1 MKNIPENVL
10 NIIKTLNS
18 NGYEAYVVGGCIR
31 DSIIGKTPY
40 DWDIAT
46 NASPDNVKNL
56 FENTADTG
64 IKHGTITVIINNETY
79 EITTYRIDGKY
90 IDNRRPENVRFTNSL
105 EKDLAR
111 RDFTINAI
119 AFHPKTSFFDPF
131 DGIIDIKSKVVRCVG
146 NPNERFVEDAL
157 RMIRAVRFSAQ
168 LGFEIESVTF
178 DSIYMNSSIISKISS
193 ERIQEE
199 LTKIIT
205 SDNPSKLRL
214 LVDSN
219 IMKYVIPEFVD
230 CFDTPQNNPNHIYN
244 VGEHILCALEN
255 IENNP
260 VLRWT
265 MLLHDIGK
273 PVTRTTDENNIDH
286 FHGHQAEGVK
296 ISLNILKR
304 LKFDNKTTD
313 KILRLVKYHDR
324 QIAPDLVPVR
334 RAVRKLGDDIFSDLL
349 KVKEA
354 DYKGQGSKYTGK
366 NLLNLKKIKEIYKT
380 IKESSQCVS
389 LNSLVINGSDLI
401 NLGMEQGPRLGKVLN
416 SLLDEVIDN
425 PSLNNRN
432 DLINIAKEKF
442 LLND

>member
-18 NGYEAYVVGGCIR
+18 NGYEAYIVGGCVR

-56 FENTADTG
+56 FENTVDTG
-64 IKHGTITVIINNETY
+64 IKHGTVTVIIHNETY

-105 EKDLAR
+105 KQDLAR

-119 AFHPKTSFFDPF
+119 AFHPLTSFIDPF
-131 DGIIDIKSKVVRCVG
+131 DGIKDIKSKVVRTVG
-146 NPNERFVEDAL
+146 NPNERFAEDAL

-168 LGFEIESVTF
+168 LGFEIESETF
-178 DSIYMNSSIISKISS
+178 NSLDINSSLISKVST
-193 ERIQEE
+193 ERIREE
-199 LTKIIT
+199 LTKIII
-205 SDNPSKLRL
+205 SDNPDKLKL

-219 IMKYVIPEFVD
+219 ILKYIIPEFVD

-273 PVTRTTDENNIDH
+273 SVTRTTDENNIDH

-324 QIAPDLVPVR
+324 QIAPDFVPVR
-334 RAVRKLGDDIFSDLL
+334 KAVRKFGDDIFSDLL

-354 DYKGQGSKYTGK
+354 DYKGQGSKYTAN
-366 NLLNLKKIKEIYKT
+366 NLLMLKKIKEIYKT
-380 IKESSQCVS
+380 IKESSQCIS
-389 LNSLVINGSDLI
+389 LNSLAINGNDLI
-401 NLGMEQGPRLGKVLN
+401 NLGIEQGPRLGKVLN

-425 PSLNNRN
+425 PSLNNKN

-442 LLND
+442 L

>member
-18 NGYEAYVVGGCIR
+18 NGYEAYIVGGCVR

-56 FENTADTG
+56 FENTVDTG
-64 IKHGTITVIINNETY
+64 IKHGTVTVIIHNETY